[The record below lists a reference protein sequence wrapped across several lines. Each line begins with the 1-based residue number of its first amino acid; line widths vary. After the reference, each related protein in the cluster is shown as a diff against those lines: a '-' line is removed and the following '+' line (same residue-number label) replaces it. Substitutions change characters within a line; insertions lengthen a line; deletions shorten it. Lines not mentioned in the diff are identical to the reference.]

1 MRNFF
6 MTFFF
11 RERART
17 KNRSIRWLLPLSSWG
32 RGWQLV
38 GKKLYILKHVQL
50 YKYTHSYLYNLKF
63 IHSVQ
68 KQYPCFLLWY
78 FQWLVLNFQTGR
90 LKIIVMCILQNF
102 KRNFGSG
109 QTATHSICSLFWR
122 RSTMLFVMLNFP
134 ILVLP
139 HVISIVWFEKK
150 NESNQSIFC
159 ASLFTEKRPEKLCM
173 H

>member
-50 YKYTHSYLYNLKF
+50 YIHTAIYTISNSSIPYTNNIPVSIMIFSVISFEFSNREVENYCNVHITKF
-63 IHSVQ
+63 Q
-68 KQYPCFLLWY
+68 KKFWFRTNSNTQHLL
-78 FQWLVLNFQTGR
+78 LVLKEQ
-90 LKIIVMCILQNF
+90 
-102 KRNFGSG
+102 
-109 QTATHSICSLFWR
+109 
-122 RSTMLFVMLNFP
+122 MLCVA
-134 ILVLP
+134 V
-139 HVISIVWFEKK
+139 
-150 NESNQSIFC
+150 C
-159 ASLFTEKRPEKLCM
+159 PEPK
-173 H
+173 

>member
-6 MTFFF
+6 MTFFSVKGLEQKIDRF
-11 RERART
+11 VDYFHCPLEDEVDNWWE
-17 KNRSIRWLLPLSSWG
+17 KNYTSSNTYN
-32 RGWQLV
+32 
-38 GKKLYILKHVQL
+38 YI
-50 YKYTHSYLYNLKF
+50 YTHSYLYNLKF
-63 IHSVQ
+63 IHSVH

-90 LKIIVMCILQNF
+90 LKMIVMCILQNF

-109 QTATHSICSLFWR
+109 KTATHSICSLFWR